1 MKFGEVLTYETRHK
15 AVIGNYYLFSDCYAD
30 LLKIRS
36 GLMENDKTLL
46 KLNKVGDGIE
56 YPFENSCGM
65 DYDFALEILDS
76 DDKSVEETTEEEFKD
91 NLLRDSFAIS
101 VLRGLLANAD
111 YDEMCEEA
119 EVVARKAYK
128 LADAMLAE
136 RAKEEKK

>member
-1 MKFGEVLTYETRHK
+1 MKFGEVLTYETKHK
-15 AVIGNYYLFSDCYAD
+15 AVIGNYYLFSDCYAY

-56 YPFENSCGM
+56 YPFESSCGM

-101 VLRGLLANAD
+101 ALQGLLASLN
-111 YDEMCEEA
+111 YEMCEED

-136 RAKEEKK
+136 RAKGEKK